1 MSRLIL
7 LITNAEDTLDRYKS
21 TIWKYLKHSE
31 EVLNPPPPDQHWST
45 SNHSWK
51 YQLQIVKHTLKST
64 EITNASLHHH
74 KYWSTIATW
83 QVPKHHISPHHCAIT
98 STESPYKLHHCTMT
112 STEAPYKLHHCTIT
126 STEAAYKLTNSTL
139 EISLKISYTSS
150 ETTLGKYI
158 TTLKND
164 RVSL

>member
-1 MSRLIL
+1 
-7 LITNAEDTLDRYKS
+7 
-21 TIWKYLKHSE
+21 
-31 EVLNPPPPDQHWST
+31 
-45 SNHSWK
+45 
-51 YQLQIVKHTLKST
+51 
-64 EITNASLHHH
+64 
-74 KYWSTIATW
+74 
-83 QVPKHHISPHHCAIT
+83 
-98 STESPYKLHHCTMT
+98 MT

-150 ETTLGKYI
+150 ETTLDKYI